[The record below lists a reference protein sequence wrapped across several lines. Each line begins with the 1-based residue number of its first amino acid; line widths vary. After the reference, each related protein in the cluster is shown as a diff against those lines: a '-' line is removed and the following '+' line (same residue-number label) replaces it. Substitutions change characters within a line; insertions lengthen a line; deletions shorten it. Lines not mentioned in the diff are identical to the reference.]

1 METTHPRSPENGGR
15 VSVGHGDGFLRTARM
30 EKKGSYFALV
40 AAQESSQ
47 KAEEA
52 EANQPFGWVDGLP
65 LHRLKRGPCRFFR

>member
-1 METTHPRSPENGGR
+1 TVRNSDLIYVLMRGSLVESGNHTQLPLGR
-15 VSVGHGDGFLRTARM
+15 VFGAGM

-65 LHRLKRGPCRFFR
+65 LHRLKRG